1 MAGKETGAVEVVLTW
16 EYTYLPASAKVIRK
30 YPEVGVSVSSNILMN
45 IFAKIFVENDSREFF
60 VRWMLKHR
68 KVNIDAR

>member
-1 MAGKETGAVEVVLTW
+1 MAGEETGAVEVVLTW

-30 YPEVGVSVSSNILMN
+30 YPEVGVSVSSNIPVN
-45 IFAKIFVENDSREFF
+45 IIAKKFVENNSREFL